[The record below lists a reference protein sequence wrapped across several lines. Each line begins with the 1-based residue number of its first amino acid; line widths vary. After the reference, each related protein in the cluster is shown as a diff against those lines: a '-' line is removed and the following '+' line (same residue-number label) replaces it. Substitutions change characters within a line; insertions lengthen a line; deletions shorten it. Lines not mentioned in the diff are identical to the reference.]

1 MIKDPPLLTIRREF
15 ERPGTTDVAALE
27 GVPTGFLVDAMGG
40 SGALDPRMRPLTDTG
55 ELPMAFCGPALTCYC
70 GPADNLALG
79 AAIAEA
85 KAGDV
90 IVAATDAFDRAAVV
104 GDLLLGMARNRGVR
118 AFITDGLVRDFDGIV
133 KVGLPVHCAGLT
145 PNSPARNG
153 PGTVGL
159 PVTLGGLT
167 VASGDVVAGDRDGV
181 VVVPKDRISEVLAE
195 LPAIRDAEA
204 DLDSQVE
211 AGLDAPG
218 FMAALLASDKV
229 RFVE

>member
-1 MIKDPPLLTIRREF
+1 MIKDPPLLTIRRQYV
-15 ERPGTTDVAALE
+15 RPGAAEVAALE

-40 SGALDPRMRPLTDTG
+40 SGALDPRIKPLAGSG
-55 ELPMAFCGPALTCYC
+55 ELPMAFCGPVLTCYC
-70 GPADNLALG
+70 GPADNLALA

-118 AFITDGLVRDFDGIV
+118 AFVTDGLVRDFDGIV

-167 VASGDVVAGDRDGV
+167 VAPGDVVAGDRDGV
-181 VVVPKDRISEVLAE
+181 VVVPKEKIADVLAE
-195 LPAIRDAEA
+195 LPAIREAETEYEA
-204 DLDSQVE
+204 QVA
-211 AGLDAPG
+211 AGLDTPG
-218 FMAALLASDKV
+218 FVAALLASDKV
-229 RFVE
+229 RYVD

>member
-1 MIKDPPLLTIRREF
+1 MIKDPPLLTIGREF
-15 ERPGTTDVAALE
+15 ERAGAAEVAALQ

-40 SGALDPRMRPLTDTG
+40 SGALDPRIKPLARAG

-79 AAIAEA
+79 AAIGQA

-104 GDLLLGMARNRGVR
+104 GDLLLGMARNRGVS
-118 AFITDGLVRDFDGIV
+118 AFVTDGLVRDFDGIV

-167 VASGDVVAGDRDGV
+167 VAPGDVLAGDRDGV
-181 VVVPKDRISEVLAE
+181 VVVPREKISEVLAE
-195 LPAIRDAEA
+195 LPAIREAETA
-204 DLDSQVE
+204 YEAQVA
-211 AGLDAPG
+211 AGLDTPG
-218 FMAALLASDKV
+218 FMTDLLASDKV
-229 RFVE
+229 QFVD